1 MPHPSDPHP
10 TSGEPA
16 PASSGSAGS
25 PAARR
30 PAAHRSHGSHRSRLL
45 GRFARA
51 LGVIVVLVLL
61 AACSS
66 PADDEADGPVE
77 LGPAISTPERGT
89 FPPGTTVRLMA
100 HDSWSVSDDVLEQ
113 FTDATGIEVEVVLG
127 GDAVA
132 MVNQAILSAGNP
144 QADVLYGIDDN
155 LLARAAQA
163 QLFTPY
169 EADGLD
175 TVDDAFTAGLDGQV
189 TPIDY
194 GDVCV
199 NYDRRWF
206 AGEGLPLP
214 QSLEDLADPSYKD
227 LLVVEDPTRSTPG
240 LAFLLASIAEVGGG
254 DDTGD
259 TAPWRQWWQLLQAN
273 GVKVVDSWEIAY
285 YTEFSGSSGA
295 GPRPLVVSYA
305 SSPPV
310 EVTDPSIS
318 PEEAPTGVLADTCY
332 RQVEYAGV
340 LRGASNPEA
349 AAALIDFLLS
359 IPFQEDVPEQM
370 YVFPVSNDATL
381 PSAWQ
386 KFVEPVDEPLQLDP
400 ADVAANQ
407 DRWLQQWSSLF
418 R

>member
-1 MPHPSDPHP
+1 MPHPEHPP
-10 TSGEPA
+10 TSAHTPPLA
-16 PASSGSAGS
+16 PDAAAA
-25 PAARR
+25 PTRPARR
-30 PAAHRSHGSHRSRLL
+30 GRTGRIVLALL
-45 GRFARA
+45 VA
-51 LGVIVVLVLL
+51 VVALL

-66 PADDEADGPVE
+66 PSDEDAKEPAE
-77 LGPAISTPERGT
+77 LGPAISTPDRGT
-89 FPPGTTVRLMA
+89 FPPGTTVRLLA
-100 HDSWSVSDDVLEQ
+100 HDSWNVSEDVLQE
-113 FTDATGIEVEVVLG
+113 FTDTTGIKVEVVLG

-155 LLARAAQA
+155 LLTRAEAA
-163 QLFTPY
+163 QLFSPY

-175 TVDDAFTAGLDGQV
+175 AVDDQLTAGLDGQV

-199 NYDRRWF
+199 NYDRAWF
-206 AGEGLPLP
+206 EDEGLTLP
-214 QSLEDLADPSYKD
+214 QSFQDLADPSYKD
-227 LLVVEDPTRSTPG
+227 LLVVQDPTTSSPG
-240 LAFLLASIAEVGGG
+240 LSFLLASIAEVGGG
-254 DDTGD
+254 ADTGD
-259 TAPWRQWWQLLQAN
+259 SAPWRQWWQQLKAN
-273 GVKVVDSWEIAY
+273 GVKVVDSWETAY

-310 EVTDPSIS
+310 EVSDPSIS
-318 PEEAPTGVLADTCY
+318 PDDAPTGVLTDTCY

-340 LRGASNPEA
+340 LRGAKNPDA

-359 IPFQEDVPEQM
+359 VPFQEDVPEQM
-370 YVFPVSNDATL
+370 YVFPVSTDAVL

-386 KFVEPVDEPLQLDP
+386 KFVEPVDDPLQLDP